1 MNIFKHAAKA
11 CRSVS
16 RALLVAPRI
25 VLHAKS
31 SVTPA
36 FERVLETVA
45 RVLCVES
52 HGVMVCGTS
61 ATSVAHF
68 TNPHFSRPGAS
79 LNQVVD
85 HPSAP

>member
-1 MNIFKHAAKA
+1 MNIFKHAAQA

-31 SVTPA
+31 SVLPA
-36 FERVLETVA
+36 FERALEIMA

-61 ATSVAHF
+61 AASVAHF
-68 TNPHFSRPGAS
+68 TNPHFSRPGTS
-79 LNQVVD
+79 FNHVVD
-85 HPSAP
+85 QQSAL

>member
-16 RALLVAPRI
+16 RALLVAPR
-25 VLHAKS
+25 VALHAKS

-36 FERVLETVA
+36 FERALESVA

-61 ATSVAHF
+61 AASVAHF
-68 TNPHFSRPGAS
+68 TNPHFSNQSTVLNRPAA
-79 LNQVVD
+79 L
-85 HPSAP
+85 